1 MRLIV
6 MAAVAPAILLAAC
19 GRPQTD
25 SVATHHGRYV
35 GIGIYPTGNLWQRM
49 ITAAPPKDANP
60 DAARLSDDQQVIVV
74 VDSDTGE
81 IRQCGNF
88 SGYCV
93 GSNPWTKALISQQQ
107 QPVALS
113 AHLVDLEVQAA
124 PTKPA
129 PAQPA
134 PAKTGP

>member
-1 MRLIV
+1 MKRI
-6 MAAVAPAILLAAC
+6 ILGGATLALLVLAGC
-19 GRPQTD
+19 GKPQSD
-25 SVATHHGRYV
+25 SLSTHHGRYV
-35 GIGIYPTGNLWQRM
+35 GIGIYPTGDLWQRM
-49 ITAAPPKDANP
+49 TTAAPAADANP

-93 GSNPWTKALISQQQ
+93 GSNPWTKALVSQQQ
-107 QPVALS
+107 QPVALT
-113 AHLVDLEVQAA
+113 AHTLKLPPIE
-124 PTKPA
+124 PA

-134 PAKTGP
+134 SPKTP